1 MQMFY
6 YNLDESSLNLDDQ
19 SDWAEII
26 EQKKQRKAL
35 RKRKIETISIGR
47 KEICSFRM
55 YLLSTYYIPGAV
67 LSCRE

>member
-55 YLLSTYYIPGAV
+55 YLLSTYHIPGAV